1 MWCCEDIPPTMKVA
15 TPLRPAWCLS
25 IAVIWQW
32 GHWEVC
38 FVRQESTQR
47 RSSRFSEGLSRGI
60 CSCASTAAIAAP
72 LIRSEGVLWH
82 EPNHTDLLVVREHRR
97 QGTVTEPFRCL
108 GFVSYESHAG
118 ERPMAI
124 RWRLEREIPA
134 VWLQGMA
141 LAV

>member
-1 MWCCEDIPPTMKVA
+1 
-15 TPLRPAWCLS
+15 
-25 IAVIWQW
+25 
-32 GHWEVC
+32 
-38 FVRQESTQR
+38 
-47 RSSRFSEGLSRGI
+47 
-60 CSCASTAAIAAP
+60 
-72 LIRSEGVLWH
+72 VLWH

-97 QGTVTEPFRCL
+97 QGTVTEPFRFL
-108 GFVSYESHAG
+108 GFVNYESHEG

>member
-1 MWCCEDIPPTMKVA
+1 MLLGISQLHQIDVQPDPGDLHRSLVDQQRVMVHPLVTLNKSETFSSPT
-15 TPLRPAWCLS
+15 
-25 IAVIWQW
+25 
-32 GHWEVC
+32 G
-38 FVRQESTQR
+38 QR
-47 RSSRFSEGLSRGI
+47 TIHHAARGSR
-60 CSCASTAAIAAP
+60 
-72 LIRSEGVLWH
+72 VL
-82 EPNHTDLLVVREHRR
+82 LFVREHRR

-108 GFVSYESHAG
+108 GFVSYESHDG